1 MLLMQKRKVLSK
13 VNPNRNENSSKNS
26 SQSLRNKS
34 FVLITLSIIT
44 GMFFLKLKNPFLEN
58 FQQNKSSSL

>member
-1 MLLMQKRKVLSK
+1 MLLMQNRKVLSK
-13 VNPNRNENSSKNS
+13 VNPNSNENSSKNS

>member
-1 MLLMQKRKVLSK
+1 MQNRKVLSK
-13 VNPNRNENSSKNS
+13 VNPNSNENSSKNS

-44 GMFFLKLKNPFLEN
+44 GMFFFKIKKSFLRE
-58 FQQNKSSSL
+58 FPTK